1 MHRGSIVGL
10 VAYVCTCYFQNQN
23 DDDVNDDVS
32 DYISANDDAGD
43 YVVANDDVS
52 DGWWWCPW
60 HIYIV
65 LMLSLP
71 WENNF
76 LEVLI
81 SNLVE
86 NIK

>member
-52 DGWWWCPW
+52 DG
-60 HIYIV
+60 
-65 LMLSLP
+65 
-71 WENNF
+71 
-76 LEVLI
+76 
-81 SNLVE
+81 
-86 NIK
+86 